1 MKKKGDLHMSKKSLR
16 AVSGLTLAVALVQT
30 VQPVLADETA
40 NSNSV
45 VVKSEKLDAVAKEAA
60 GLGFTTTTTK
70 ETRVAKTREE
80 FKKLQA
86 EAKAELDALAST
98 IQRNV
103 DADKQHKVK
112 VKEAVDKV
120 KDEEETIKAQYPLLA
135 EKDGVRVYG
144 KFNEAKKG
152 SQAYYEN
159 IHAFTDRED
168 ITPIKDGI
176 YVRQDSELTA
186 EDGSTI
192 HTPLD
197 YYRRTFL
204 GEEGKSPVGTKIKV
218 SHVGDTLDGKR
229 VDAHVEVVALS
240 TYFSSADGFKK
251 FLDSKGSAGVTL
263 DDYNTNVT
271 SGRGF
276 TQSAVSLDK
285 ESGILYIYAFDAGG
299 HTYKITYKTEDGV
312 TINPMSAL
320 VNVDIDYGQGI
331 AVSEKNLITGILSP
345 ESELTTGD
353 IRDTMGA
360 GPYKKAQYDAKY
372 IGADNDKSIPKGSGV
387 FITIGGEFEYSHFNA
402 STGANGFN
410 LVEHTER
417 RNRSGKDI
425 SMMAGL
431 LAKDV
436 KVKLHTPE
444 IPTAPAIEKDFELK
458 EIEVSLKEETTVEP
472 TTTTTTTEAPKPE
485 TPVEKPTETTTTTEA
500 PTPENPVVEVKPTE
514 TTTTTEAPKP
524 ETPVE
529 KPTETTTTT
538 EAPKP
543 EEPVEK
549 PTETTTTTEAPK
561 PETPVEVEKPTTT
574 TEAPKPETPKPVEPI
589 TTYVDENGK
598 QLLPPEK
605 GEKDKKDIPGYKFV
619 ETKKKENGDTEHVY
633 KKVSNITT
641 YVDESGKELLPK
653 EDGIVDKKDI
663 PAYEYVRTNKKDN
676 GDVEHVY
683 RQVKNVTTYVDVNG
697 KVLLPPKEGIH
708 EKETIDG
715 YEFVRTDKKENGDV
729 EHVYRKTITT
739 TYVDEN
745 GKSLLPPEKGEKD
758 KKDIPGYK
766 FIETK
771 KKENGDTEH
780 VYKKNSNITTYV
792 DENGKE
798 LLPKEDGIVDKKEIP
813 GYEFVETKKKENGDV
828 EHVYKKVSKITTYVD
843 ENGKSLL
850 PPEEGEKD
858 KKDIPGYKFVETKK
872 KENGDIEHIYKK
884 VSKIT
889 TYVDENGKELLPP
902 EEGEKDK
909 KDIPGYEFVETKKK
923 ENGDIEHVYK
933 KVSKITTYVDENG
946 KELLKPKEGTHDK
959 EVIDGYEFVR
969 TVNKPNGD
977 IEHVYKKKST
987 EKKLPATGGG
997 IAGAIAAL
1005 AGLTGVGA
1013 YFSKKKKR

>member
-30 VQPVLADETA
+30 VQPVLADENA

-45 VVKSEKLDAVAKEAA
+45 VVKSEKLDAIAKEAA
-60 GLGFTTTTTK
+60 ELGFTTTTTK

-80 FKKLQA
+80 FERLKS
-86 EAKAELDALAST
+86 EAKAELDTLAST

-168 ITPIKDGI
+168 ITPLKDGL
-176 YVRQDSELTA
+176 YVREDSEITA
-186 EDGSTI
+186 EEGSTI

-436 KVKLHTPE
+436 MVKLHTPE

-458 EIEVSLKEETTVEP
+458 EIEVSLKEETTEAP

-574 TEAPKPETPKPVEPI
+574 TEAPKPETPKPVEPT

-653 EDGIVDKKDI
+653 EDGIVDKKEI
-663 PAYEYVRTNKKDN
+663 PGYTF
-676 GDVEHVY
+676 VET
-683 RQVKNVTTYVDVNG
+683 K
-697 KVLLPPKEGIH
+697 
-708 EKETIDG
+708 
-715 YEFVRTDKKENGDV
+715 KKENGDV
-729 EHVYRKTITT
+729 EHVYKKVSKIT

-745 GKSLLPPEKGEKD
+745 GKSLLPPEEGEKD

-771 KKENGDTEH
+771 KKENGD
-780 VYKKNSNITTYV
+780 I
-792 DENGKE
+792 
-798 LLPKEDGIVDKKEIP
+798 
-813 GYEFVETKKKENGDV
+813 

-872 KENGDIEHIYKK
+872 KENGDIEH
-884 VSKIT
+884 
-889 TYVDENGKELLPP
+889 
-902 EEGEKDK
+902 
-909 KDIPGYEFVETKKK
+909 
-923 ENGDIEHVYK
+923 VYT

>member
-1 MKKKGDLHMSKKSLR
+1 MSG
-16 AVSGLTLAVALVQT
+16 ATLAVALVQT
-30 VQPVLADETA
+30 VQPVLADESA

-80 FKKLQA
+80 FERLKS

-120 KDEEETIKAQYPLLA
+120 KDEDETIKAQYPLLA

-168 ITPIKDGI
+168 ITPLKDGL
-176 YVRQDSELTA
+176 YVRQDSEITA
-186 EDGSTI
+186 EEGSTI

-320 VNVDIDYGQGI
+320 VNVDIDYNQGV
-331 AVSEKNLITGILSP
+331 ATSEKNLITGILSP
-345 ESELTTGD
+345 ESELTSGD
-353 IRDTMGA
+353 IYDTVGNS
-360 GPYKKAQYDAKY
+360 YKNAQYDHKG
-372 IGADNDKSIPKGSGV
+372 IVADNDKSIPKGSGV

-458 EIEVSLKEETTVEP
+458 EIEVTLKEETTEAP

-485 TPVEKPTETTTTTEA
+485 TPIEVEKP
-500 PTPENPVVEVKPTE
+500 
-514 TTTTTEAPKP
+514 TTTTEAPKP
-524 ETPVE
+524 ETPI
-529 KPTETTTTT
+529 
-538 EAPKP
+538 
-543 EEPVEK
+543 
-549 PTETTTTTEAPK
+549 
-561 PETPVEVEKPTTT
+561 EVEKPTTT

-619 ETKKKENGDTEHVY
+619 
-633 KKVSNITT
+633 
-641 YVDESGKELLPK
+641 
-653 EDGIVDKKDI
+653 
-663 PAYEYVRTNKKDN
+663 
-676 GDVEHVY
+676 
-683 RQVKNVTTYVDVNG
+683 
-697 KVLLPPKEGIH
+697 
-708 EKETIDG
+708 
-715 YEFVRTDKKENGDV
+715 
-729 EHVYRKTITT
+729 
-739 TYVDEN
+739 
-745 GKSLLPPEKGEKD
+745 
-758 KKDIPGYK
+758 
-766 FIETK
+766 ETK

-858 KKDIPGYKFVETKK
+858 KKDIPGYKFIETKK
-872 KENGDIEHIYKK
+872 KENGDIEHVYKK

-889 TYVDENGKELLPP
+889 TYVDENGKSLLPP

-909 KDIPGYEFVETKKK
+909 KDIPGYKFIETKKK
-923 ENGDIEHVYK
+923 ENGDIEHVYT

-1013 YFSKKKKR
+1013 YFSKKKK

>member
-1 MKKKGDLHMSKKSLR
+1 MSKKSLR
-16 AVSGLTLAVALVQT
+16 AVSGATLAVALVQT
-30 VQPVLADETA
+30 VNPVLADESA

-60 GLGFTTTTTK
+60 DLGFNTTTTK

-80 FKKLQA
+80 FERLKS
-86 EAKAELDALAST
+86 EAKAELDTLAST

-120 KDEEETIKAQYPLLA
+120 KDEEEAIKAQFPLIA

-144 KFNEAKKG
+144 KFNEEKKG

-168 ITPIKDGI
+168 ITPLKDGL
-176 YVRQDSELTA
+176 YVRQDSEITA
-186 EDGSTI
+186 EEGSTI

-345 ESELTTGD
+345 ESELTSGD

-458 EIEVSLKEETTVEP
+458 EIEVTLKEETTEAP

-561 PETPVEVEKPTTT
+561 PETPIEVEKPTTT
-574 TEAPKPETPKPVEPI
+574 TEAPKPETPKPVEP
-589 TTYVDENGK
+589 
-598 QLLPPEK
+598 
-605 GEKDKKDIPGYKFV
+605 
-619 ETKKKENGDTEHVY
+619 
-633 KKVSNITT
+633 
-641 YVDESGKELLPK
+641 
-653 EDGIVDKKDI
+653 
-663 PAYEYVRTNKKDN
+663 
-676 GDVEHVY
+676 
-683 RQVKNVTTYVDVNG
+683 
-697 KVLLPPKEGIH
+697 
-708 EKETIDG
+708 
-715 YEFVRTDKKENGDV
+715 
-729 EHVYRKTITT
+729 
-739 TYVDEN
+739 
-745 GKSLLPPEKGEKD
+745 
-758 KKDIPGYK
+758 
-766 FIETK
+766 
-771 KKENGDTEH
+771 
-780 VYKKNSNITTYV
+780 
-792 DENGKE
+792 
-798 LLPKEDGIVDKKEIP
+798 
-813 GYEFVETKKKENGDV
+813 
-828 EHVYKKVSKITTYVD
+828 ITTYVD

-977 IEHVYKKKST
+977 VEHVYKKKST

-1005 AGLTGVGA
+1005 AGLTGVGT
-1013 YFSKKKKR
+1013 YFSKKKKK

>member
-30 VQPVLADETA
+30 VQPVLADENA

-60 GLGFTTTTTK
+60 ELGFTTTTTK

-80 FKKLQA
+80 FERLKS
-86 EAKAELDALAST
+86 EAKAELDTLAST

-168 ITPIKDGI
+168 ITPLKDGL
-176 YVRQDSELTA
+176 YVRQDSEITA
-186 EDGSTI
+186 EEGSTI
-192 HTPLD
+192 HKPLD
-197 YYRRTFL
+197 YLGRTFL
-204 GEEGKSPVGTKIKV
+204 GVEGKSPVGTKIKV

-229 VDAHVEVVALS
+229 VDAHVELVALS
-240 TYFSSADGFKK
+240 TYFSSTDGFKK
-251 FLDSKGSAGVTL
+251 FLDSKGSVGVQL
-263 DDYNTNVT
+263 DENRNVT

-276 TQSAVSLDK
+276 TQSSVSLDK
-285 ESGILYIYAFDAGG
+285 ESGILYFYAFDAGG
-299 HTYKITYKTEDGV
+299 HTYKITYKTEDGT

-320 VNVDIDYGQGI
+320 VNVDIDYGQGN

-345 ESELTTGD
+345 ESELTSGD

-372 IGADNDKSIPKGSGV
+372 IGADNDKSIPKGSGI

-410 LVEHTER
+410 LVEHTDK
-417 RNRSGKDI
+417 RNRMGEDW
-425 SMMAGL
+425 SMMAGI

-561 PETPVEVEKPTTT
+561 PETPIEVEKPTTT

-589 TTYVDENGK
+589 
-598 QLLPPEK
+598 
-605 GEKDKKDIPGYKFV
+605 
-619 ETKKKENGDTEHVY
+619 
-633 KKVSNITT
+633 
-641 YVDESGKELLPK
+641 
-653 EDGIVDKKDI
+653 
-663 PAYEYVRTNKKDN
+663 
-676 GDVEHVY
+676 
-683 RQVKNVTTYVDVNG
+683 
-697 KVLLPPKEGIH
+697 
-708 EKETIDG
+708 
-715 YEFVRTDKKENGDV
+715 
-729 EHVYRKTITT
+729 T

-780 VYKKNSNITTYV
+780 VYKKISNITTYV

-798 LLPKEDGIVDKKEIP
+798 LLPKEDGIVDKKDIP
-813 GYEFVETKKKENGDV
+813 AYEYVRTNKKENGDVEHVYRQVKNVTTYVDVNGKVLLPPKEGIHEKETIDSYEFVRTDKKPNGDV

-858 KKDIPGYKFVETKK
+858 KKDIPGYKFIETKK

-902 EEGEKDK
+902 EEGEKEK
-909 KDIPGYEFVETKKK
+909 KDIPGYKFVETKKK

-1013 YFSKKKKR
+1013 YFSKKKKK

>member
-1 MKKKGDLHMSKKSLR
+1 MSKKSLR

-30 VQPVLADETA
+30 VQPVLADESA

-60 GLGFTTTTTK
+60 ELGFTTTTTK

-86 EAKAELDALAST
+86 EAKAELDELAST

-152 SQAYYEN
+152 SHAYYEN

-168 ITPIKDGI
+168 ITPLKDGL
-176 YVRQDSELTA
+176 YVREDSEITA
-186 EDGSTI
+186 EEGSTI

-197 YYRRTFL
+197 YYKRTFL
-204 GEEGKSPVGTKIKV
+204 GVEGKSPVGTKIKV

-229 VDAHVEVVALS
+229 VDAHIEVMHLS
-240 TYFSSADGFKK
+240 TYFTSADGFKK

-263 DDYNTNVT
+263 DDVNTNVT

-285 ESGILYIYAFDAGG
+285 KSGILYFYAFDAGG
-299 HTYKITYKTEDGV
+299 HTYKITYKTEDGT
-312 TINPMSAL
+312 TINPMTAL
-320 VNVDIDYGQGI
+320 VNVDIDYGQGN

-360 GPYKKAQYDAKY
+360 GPYKKAQYDAKW
-372 IGADNDKSIPKGSGV
+372 ITADNDKTIPKGSGI
-387 FITIGGEFEYSHFNA
+387 FITLGGEFEYSHFNA

-410 LVEHTER
+410 LVEHTDQ
-417 RNRSGKDI
+417 RNRTGRDI

-431 LAKDV
+431 FAKDV

-500 PTPENPVVEVKPTE
+500 PKPETPVVEVKPTETTTTTEAPKPENPVVEVKPTE

-561 PETPVEVEKPTTT
+561 PE
-574 TEAPKPETPKPVEPI
+574 KPVEPN

-605 GEKDKKDIPGYKFV
+605 GEKDKKDIPGYKFI

-633 KKVSNITT
+633 KKISNITT

-663 PAYEYVRTNKKDN
+663 PAYEYVRTNKKEN

-715 YEFVRTDKKENGDV
+715 YEFVRTDKKPNGDV
-729 EHVYRKTITT
+729 EHVYRKSITT

-745 GKSLLPPEKGEKD
+745 GKQLLPPEKGEKD

-766 FIETK
+766 FVETK

-780 VYKKNSNITTYV
+780 VYKKIPKITTYI

-798 LLPKEDGIVDKKEIP
+798 LLPPEEGEKGKKDIP
-813 GYEFVETKKKENGDV
+813 GYNFVETKKKENGDI

-850 PPEEGEKD
+850 PPEEGEKE
-858 KKDIPGYKFVETKK
+858 KKDIPGYKFVETK
-872 KENGDIEHIYKK
+872 
-884 VSKIT
+884 T
-889 TYVDENGKELLPP
+889 
-902 EEGEKDK
+902 
-909 KDIPGYEFVETKKK
+909 K

-933 KVSKITTYVDENG
+933 KIAKITTYVDENG

-959 EVIDGYEFVR
+959 EVIDGYEFVK
-969 TVNKPNGD
+969 TNIHENGD
-977 IEHVYKKKST
+977 VEHVYKKKAV

-1013 YFSKKKKR
+1013 YFSKKKKK

>member
-30 VQPVLADETA
+30 VQPVLADESA

-60 GLGFTTTTTK
+60 ELGFTTTTTK

-80 FKKLQA
+80 FERLQS
-86 EAKAELDALAST
+86 EAKAELDTLAST

-168 ITPIKDGI
+168 ITPLKDGL
-176 YVRQDSELTA
+176 YVRQDSEITA
-186 EDGSTI
+186 EEGSTI
-192 HTPLD
+192 HKPLD
-197 YYRRTFL
+197 YYHRTFL

-458 EIEVSLKEETTVEP
+458 EIEVSLKEETTEAP

-524 ETPVE
+524 ETP
-529 KPTETTTTT
+529 
-538 EAPKP
+538 
-543 EEPVEK
+543 
-549 PTETTTTTEAPK
+549 
-561 PETPVEVEKPTTT
+561 
-574 TEAPKPETPKPVEPI
+574 KPVEPT

-653 EDGIVDKKDI
+653 EDGIVDKKEI
-663 PAYEYVRTNKKDN
+663 PAYEYVRTNKKEN

-715 YEFVRTDKKENGDV
+715 YEFVRTDKKPNGDV
-729 EHVYRKTITT
+729 EHVYRKSITT

-745 GKSLLPPEKGEKD
+745 GKQLSPPEKGEKD
-758 KKDIPGYK
+758 KKDIPGY
-766 FIETK
+766 E
-771 KKENGDTEH
+771 
-780 VYKKNSNITTYV
+780 YV
-792 DENGKE
+792 RTD
-798 LLPKEDGIVDKKEIP
+798 
-813 GYEFVETKKKENGDV
+813 KKENGDV

-850 PPEEGEKD
+850 PPEEGEKE

-872 KENGDIEHIYKK
+872 KENG
-884 VSKIT
+884 
-889 TYVDENGKELLPP
+889 G
-902 EEGEKDK
+902 
-909 KDIPGYEFVETKKK
+909 
-923 ENGDIEHVYK
+923 IEHVYK

-959 EVIDGYEFVR
+959 EIIDGYEFVK
-969 TVNKPNGD
+969 TVTKENGD
-977 IEHVYKKKST
+977 VEHIYKKKAV

-1013 YFSKKKKR
+1013 YFSKKKKK

>member
-1 MKKKGDLHMSKKSLR
+1 MSKKSLR

-30 VQPVLADETA
+30 VQPVLADENA

-60 GLGFTTTTTK
+60 ELGFTTTTTK

-80 FKKLQA
+80 FERLKS
-86 EAKAELDALAST
+86 EAKAELDTLAST

-168 ITPIKDGI
+168 ITPLKDGL
-176 YVRQDSELTA
+176 YVREDSEITA
-186 EDGSTI
+186 EEGSTI

-372 IGADNDKSIPKGSGV
+372 IDADNDKSIPKGSGV

-472 TTTTTTTEAPKPE
+472 TTTTTTTEAPKSE

-524 ETPVE
+524 EEPVE

-561 PETPVEVEKPTTT
+561 PETPIEVEKPTTT
-574 TEAPKPETPKPVEPI
+574 TEAPKPETPKTVEPI

-653 EDGIVDKKDI
+653 EDGIVDKKEI
-663 PAYEYVRTNKKDN
+663 PAYEYVRTNKKEN

-715 YEFVRTDKKENGDV
+715 YEFVRTDKKPNGDV
-729 EHVYRKTITT
+729 EHVYRKSITT

-745 GKSLLPPEKGEKD
+745 GKQLSPPEKGEKD
-758 KKDIPGYK
+758 KKD
-766 FIETK
+766 
-771 KKENGDTEH
+771 
-780 VYKKNSNITTYV
+780 
-792 DENGKE
+792 
-798 LLPKEDGIVDKKEIP
+798 IP

-889 TYVDENGKELLPP
+889 TYVDEDGKELLPP

-909 KDIPGYEFVETKKK
+909 KDIPGYKFVETKKK

-1013 YFSKKKKR
+1013 YFSKKKKK

>member
-60 GLGFTTTTTK
+60 ELGFTTTTTK

-80 FKKLQA
+80 FERLKS
-86 EAKAELDALAST
+86 EAKAELDTLAST

-168 ITPIKDGI
+168 ITPLKDGL
-176 YVRQDSELTA
+176 YVRQDSEITA
-186 EDGSTI
+186 EEGSTI

-240 TYFSSADGFKK
+240 TYFSSVDGFKK
-251 FLDSKGSAGVTL
+251 FLDSKGSSGVTL

-372 IGADNDKSIPKGSGV
+372 ISVDNDKSIPKGSGV

-500 PTPENPVVEVKPTE
+500 P
-514 TTTTTEAPKP
+514 
-524 ETPVE
+524 
-529 KPTETTTTT
+529 
-538 EAPKP
+538 
-543 EEPVEK
+543 
-549 PTETTTTTEAPK
+549 K

-574 TEAPKPETPKPVEPI
+574 TEAPKPETPKPVEPT

-653 EDGIVDKKDI
+653 EDGIVDKKEI
-663 PAYEYVRTNKKDN
+663 PAYEYVRTNKKEN

-715 YEFVRTDKKENGDV
+715 YEFVRTDKKPNGDV
-729 EHVYRKTITT
+729 EHVYRKSITT

-745 GKSLLPPEKGEKD
+745 GKQLSPPEKGEKD

-889 TYVDENGKELLPP
+889 TYVDANGKELLPP

-977 IEHVYKKKST
+977 VEHVYKKKST

>member
-30 VQPVLADETA
+30 VQPVLADESA

-45 VVKSEKLDAVAKEAA
+45 VVKSEKLDAVVKEAVS
-60 GLGFTTTTTK
+60 LGFTTTTTK

-80 FKKLQA
+80 FERLKS
-86 EAKAELDALAST
+86 EAKAELDTLAST

-168 ITPIKDGI
+168 ITPLKDGL
-176 YVRQDSELTA
+176 YVREDSEITA
-186 EDGSTI
+186 EEGSTI

-458 EIEVSLKEETTVEP
+458 EIEVSLKEETTEAP

-574 TEAPKPETPKPVEPI
+574 TEAPKPETPKPVEPT

-653 EDGIVDKKDI
+653 EDGIVDKKEI
-663 PAYEYVRTNKKDN
+663 PAYEYVRTNKKEN

-715 YEFVRTDKKENGDV
+715 YEFVRTDKKPNGDV
-729 EHVYRKTITT
+729 EHVYRKSITT

-745 GKSLLPPEKGEKD
+745 GKQLSPPEKGEKD

-813 GYEFVETKKKENGDV
+813 GYKFIETKKKENGDI
-828 EHVYKKVSKITTYVD
+828 EHIYKKVSKITTYVD

-872 KENGDIEHIYKK
+872 KENGDIEH
-884 VSKIT
+884 
-889 TYVDENGKELLPP
+889 
-902 EEGEKDK
+902 
-909 KDIPGYEFVETKKK
+909 
-923 ENGDIEHVYK
+923 VYT

-1013 YFSKKKKR
+1013 YFSKKKKK

>member
-1 MKKKGDLHMSKKSLR
+1 MSKKSLR
-16 AVSGLTLAVALVQT
+16 AVSGLTLSVALVQT

-60 GLGFTTTTTK
+60 ELGFTTTTTK

-80 FKKLQA
+80 FERLKS
-86 EAKAELDALAST
+86 EAKAELDTLAST

-120 KDEEETIKAQYPLLA
+120 KSEEEEIKAQYPLLA

-168 ITPIKDGI
+168 ITPLKDGL
-176 YVRQDSELTA
+176 YVRQDSEITA
-186 EDGSTI
+186 EEGSTI
-192 HTPLD
+192 HNPLD

-458 EIEVSLKEETTVEP
+458 EIEVTLKEETTEAPTTTTEAP

-485 TPVEKPTETTTTTEA
+485 TPIEVEKPTETTTTTEA
-500 PTPENPVVEVKPTE
+500 PKV
-514 TTTTTEAPKP
+514 

-561 PETPVEVEKPTTT
+561 PETPIEVEKPTTT

-633 KKVSNITT
+633 KK
-641 YVDESGKELLPK
+641 
-653 EDGIVDKKDI
+653 
-663 PAYEYVRTNKKDN
+663 
-676 GDVEHVY
+676 
-683 RQVKNVTTYVDVNG
+683 
-697 KVLLPPKEGIH
+697 
-708 EKETIDG
+708 
-715 YEFVRTDKKENGDV
+715 
-729 EHVYRKTITT
+729 
-739 TYVDEN
+739 
-745 GKSLLPPEKGEKD
+745 
-758 KKDIPGYK
+758 
-766 FIETK
+766 
-771 KKENGDTEH
+771 
-780 VYKKNSNITTYV
+780 NSNITTYV

-813 GYEFVETKKKENGDV
+813 GYTFVETKKKENGDV

-858 KKDIPGYKFVETKK
+858 KKDIPGYKFIETKK

-902 EEGEKDK
+902 EEGEKEK
-909 KDIPGYEFVETKKK
+909 KDIPGYKFIETKKK

-977 IEHVYKKKST
+977 VEHVYKKKST

>member
-60 GLGFTTTTTK
+60 ELGFTTTTTK

-80 FKKLQA
+80 FERLKS
-86 EAKAELDALAST
+86 EAKAELDTLAST

-120 KDEEETIKAQYPLLA
+120 KSEEEEIKAQYPLLA

-168 ITPIKDGI
+168 ITPLKDGL
-176 YVRQDSELTA
+176 YVRQDSEITA
-186 EDGSTI
+186 EEGSTI
-192 HTPLD
+192 HKPLD
-197 YYRRTFL
+197 YLGRTFL
-204 GEEGKSPVGTKIKV
+204 GVEGKSPVGTKIKV

-229 VDAHVEVVALS
+229 VDAHVELVALS
-240 TYFSSADGFKK
+240 TYFSSTDGFKK
-251 FLDSKGSAGVTL
+251 FLDSKGSVGVQL
-263 DDYNTNVT
+263 DENRNVT

-276 TQSAVSLDK
+276 TQSSVSLDK
-285 ESGILYIYAFDAGG
+285 ESGILYFYAFDAGG
-299 HTYKITYKTEDGV
+299 HTYKITYKTEDGT

-320 VNVDIDYGQGI
+320 VNVDIDYGQGN

-345 ESELTTGD
+345 ESELTSGD

-372 IGADNDKSIPKGSGV
+372 IGADNDKSIPKGSGI

-410 LVEHTER
+410 LVEHTDK
-417 RNRSGKDI
+417 RNRMGEDW
-425 SMMAGL
+425 SMMAGI

-561 PETPVEVEKPTTT
+561 PETPIEVEKPTTT

-589 TTYVDENGK
+589 
-598 QLLPPEK
+598 
-605 GEKDKKDIPGYKFV
+605 
-619 ETKKKENGDTEHVY
+619 
-633 KKVSNITT
+633 
-641 YVDESGKELLPK
+641 
-653 EDGIVDKKDI
+653 
-663 PAYEYVRTNKKDN
+663 
-676 GDVEHVY
+676 
-683 RQVKNVTTYVDVNG
+683 
-697 KVLLPPKEGIH
+697 
-708 EKETIDG
+708 
-715 YEFVRTDKKENGDV
+715 
-729 EHVYRKTITT
+729 T

-780 VYKKNSNITTYV
+780 VYKKISNITTYV

-798 LLPKEDGIVDKKEIP
+798 LLPKEDGIVDKKDIP
-813 GYEFVETKKKENGDV
+813 AYEYVRTNKKENGDVEHVYRQVKNVTTYVDVNGKVLLPPKEGIHEKETIDSYEFVRTDKKPNGDV

-858 KKDIPGYKFVETKK
+858 KKDIPGYKFIETKK

-902 EEGEKDK
+902 EEGEKEK
-909 KDIPGYEFVETKKK
+909 KDIPGYKFVETKKK

-1013 YFSKKKKR
+1013 YFSKKKKK

>member
-30 VQPVLADETA
+30 VQPVLADESA

-80 FKKLQA
+80 FERLKS

-168 ITPIKDGI
+168 ITPLKDGL
-176 YVRQDSELTA
+176 YVRQDSEITA
-186 EDGSTI
+186 EEGSTI

-458 EIEVSLKEETTVEP
+458 EIEVSLKEETTEAP

-500 PTPENPVVEVKPTE
+500 PTPENPVEKPTE

-524 ETPVE
+524 ET
-529 KPTETTTTT
+529 
-538 EAPKP
+538 
-543 EEPVEK
+543 PVEK

-653 EDGIVDKKDI
+653 EDGIVDKKEI
-663 PAYEYVRTNKKDN
+663 PAYEYVRTNKKEN

-683 RQVKNVTTYVDVNG
+683 RQIKNVTTYVDVNG
-697 KVLLPPKEGIH
+697 KVLLSPKEGIH

-715 YEFVRTDKKENGDV
+715 YEFVRTDKKPNGDV
-729 EHVYRKTITT
+729 EHVYRKSITT

-745 GKSLLPPEKGEKD
+745 GKQLSPPEKGEKD

-813 GYEFVETKKKENGDV
+813 GYEYVRTDKKENGDV

-858 KKDIPGYKFVETKK
+858 KKDIPGYK
-872 KENGDIEHIYKK
+872 
-884 VSKIT
+884 
-889 TYVDENGKELLPP
+889 
-902 EEGEKDK
+902 
-909 KDIPGYEFVETKKK
+909 FVETKKK

>member
-30 VQPVLADETA
+30 VQPVLADENA

-60 GLGFTTTTTK
+60 ELGFTTTTTK

-80 FKKLQA
+80 FERLKS
-86 EAKAELDALAST
+86 EAKAELDTLAST

-168 ITPIKDGI
+168 ITPLKDGL
-176 YVRQDSELTA
+176 YVREDSEITA
-186 EDGSTI
+186 EEGSTI

-458 EIEVSLKEETTVEP
+458 EIEVSLKEETTEAP

-605 GEKDKKDIPGYKFV
+605 GEKDKKDIPGYKFI

-633 KKVSNITT
+633 KKISNITT
-641 YVDESGKELLPK
+641 YVDENGKELLPK

-663 PAYEYVRTNKKDN
+663 PAYEYVRTNKKEN

-715 YEFVRTDKKENGDV
+715 YEFVRTDKKPNGDV
-729 EHVYRKTITT
+729 EHVYRKSITT

-745 GKSLLPPEKGEKD
+745 GKQLSPPEK
-758 KKDIPGYK
+758 
-766 FIETK
+766 
-771 KKENGDTEH
+771 
-780 VYKKNSNITTYV
+780 
-792 DENGKE
+792 
-798 LLPKEDGIVDKKEIP
+798 
-813 GYEFVETKKKENGDV
+813 
-828 EHVYKKVSKITTYVD
+828 
-843 ENGKSLL
+843 
-850 PPEEGEKD
+850 GEKD

-909 KDIPGYEFVETKKK
+909 KDIPGYKFVETKKK
-923 ENGDIEHVYK
+923 ENGDIEHVYT

>member
-1 MKKKGDLHMSKKSLR
+1 MSKKSLR
-16 AVSGLTLAVALVQT
+16 AMSGATLAVALVQT
-30 VQPVLADETA
+30 VQPVLADESA

-80 FKKLQA
+80 FERLKS

-168 ITPIKDGI
+168 ITPLKDGL
-176 YVRQDSELTA
+176 YVREDSEITA
-186 EDGSTI
+186 EEGSTI

-458 EIEVSLKEETTVEP
+458 EIEVSLKEETTEAP

-543 EEPVEK
+543 ETPVEK

-598 QLLPPEK
+598 Q
-605 GEKDKKDIPGYKFV
+605 
-619 ETKKKENGDTEHVY
+619 
-633 KKVSNITT
+633 
-641 YVDESGKELLPK
+641 
-653 EDGIVDKKDI
+653 
-663 PAYEYVRTNKKDN
+663 
-676 GDVEHVY
+676 
-683 RQVKNVTTYVDVNG
+683 
-697 KVLLPPKEGIH
+697 
-708 EKETIDG
+708 
-715 YEFVRTDKKENGDV
+715 
-729 EHVYRKTITT
+729 
-739 TYVDEN
+739 
-745 GKSLLPPEKGEKD
+745 LLPPEKGEKD

-858 KKDIPGYKFVETKK
+858 KKDIPGYKFIETKK

-902 EEGEKDK
+902 EEGEKEK

-977 IEHVYKKKST
+977 VEHVYKKKST

>member
-1 MKKKGDLHMSKKSLR
+1 MSKKSLR

-30 VQPVLADETA
+30 VQPVLADENA

-60 GLGFTTTTTK
+60 ELGFTTTTTK

-80 FKKLQA
+80 FERLKS
-86 EAKAELDALAST
+86 EAKAELDTLAST

-168 ITPIKDGI
+168 ITPLKDGL
-176 YVRQDSELTA
+176 YVREDSEITA
-186 EDGSTI
+186 EEGSTI

-458 EIEVSLKEETTVEP
+458 EIEVSLKEETTEAP

-574 TEAPKPETPKPVEPI
+574 TEAPKPETPKPVEPT

-598 QLLPPEK
+598 QLSPPEK

-653 EDGIVDKKDI
+653 EDGIVDKKEI
-663 PAYEYVRTNKKDN
+663 PAYEYVRTNKKEN

-715 YEFVRTDKKENGDV
+715 YEFVRTDKKPNGDV
-729 EHVYRKTITT
+729 EHVYRKSITT

-745 GKSLLPPEKGEKD
+745 GKQLSPPEKGEKD
-758 KKDIPGYK
+758 KKD
-766 FIETK
+766 
-771 KKENGDTEH
+771 
-780 VYKKNSNITTYV
+780 
-792 DENGKE
+792 
-798 LLPKEDGIVDKKEIP
+798 IP

-843 ENGKSLL
+843 ENGKS
-850 PPEEGEKD
+850 
-858 KKDIPGYKFVETKK
+858 
-872 KENGDIEHIYKK
+872 
-884 VSKIT
+884 
-889 TYVDENGKELLPP
+889 LLPP

-977 IEHVYKKKST
+977 VEHVYKKKST

>member
-1 MKKKGDLHMSKKSLR
+1 MKKKGDLHMGKKSLR

-30 VQPVLADETA
+30 VQPVLADENA

-60 GLGFTTTTTK
+60 ELGFTTTTTK

-80 FKKLQA
+80 FERLKS
-86 EAKAELDALAST
+86 EAKAELDTLAST

-103 DADKQHKVK
+103 DADKQHKAK
-112 VKEAVDKV
+112 VKESVDKV
-120 KDEEETIKAQYPLLA
+120 KDEEEAIKAQYPLLA

-168 ITPIKDGI
+168 ITPLKDGL
-176 YVRQDSELTA
+176 YVRQDSEITA
-186 EDGSTI
+186 EEGSTI

-251 FLDSKGSAGVTL
+251 FLDSKGSTGVTL

-561 PETPVEVEKPTTT
+561 PETPIEVEKPTTT

-641 YVDESGKELLPK
+641 YVDESGK
-653 EDGIVDKKDI
+653 
-663 PAYEYVRTNKKDN
+663 
-676 GDVEHVY
+676 
-683 RQVKNVTTYVDVNG
+683 
-697 KVLLPPKEGIH
+697 
-708 EKETIDG
+708 
-715 YEFVRTDKKENGDV
+715 
-729 EHVYRKTITT
+729 
-739 TYVDEN
+739 
-745 GKSLLPPEKGEKD
+745 
-758 KKDIPGYK
+758 
-766 FIETK
+766 
-771 KKENGDTEH
+771 
-780 VYKKNSNITTYV
+780 
-792 DENGKE
+792 
-798 LLPKEDGIVDKKEIP
+798 
-813 GYEFVETKKKENGDV
+813 
-828 EHVYKKVSKITTYVD
+828 
-843 ENGKSLL
+843 SLL
-850 PPEEGEKD
+850 PPEEGEKE

>member
-30 VQPVLADETA
+30 VQPVLADENA

-60 GLGFTTTTTK
+60 ELGFTTTTTK

-80 FKKLQA
+80 FERLKS
-86 EAKAELDALAST
+86 EAKADLDALAST

-168 ITPIKDGI
+168 ITPLKDGL
-176 YVRQDSELTA
+176 YVREDSQITA
-186 EDGSTI
+186 EEGSTI

-372 IGADNDKSIPKGSGV
+372 IGADNDKSIPKGSGI

-458 EIEVSLKEETTVEP
+458 EIEVSLKEETTEAP

-543 EEPVEK
+543 E
-549 PTETTTTTEAPK
+549 
-561 PETPVEVEKPTTT
+561 TPIEVEKPTTT

-633 KKVSNITT
+633 KK
-641 YVDESGKELLPK
+641 
-653 EDGIVDKKDI
+653 
-663 PAYEYVRTNKKDN
+663 
-676 GDVEHVY
+676 
-683 RQVKNVTTYVDVNG
+683 
-697 KVLLPPKEGIH
+697 
-708 EKETIDG
+708 
-715 YEFVRTDKKENGDV
+715 
-729 EHVYRKTITT
+729 
-739 TYVDEN
+739 
-745 GKSLLPPEKGEKD
+745 
-758 KKDIPGYK
+758 
-766 FIETK
+766 
-771 KKENGDTEH
+771 
-780 VYKKNSNITTYV
+780 NSNITTYV

-813 GYEFVETKKKENGDV
+813 GYEYVRTDKKENGDV

-858 KKDIPGYKFVETKK
+858 KKDIPGYKFIETKK

-902 EEGEKDK
+902 EEGEKEK
-909 KDIPGYEFVETKKK
+909 KDIPGYEFIETKKK

-977 IEHVYKKKST
+977 VEHVYKKKST

-1013 YFSKKKKR
+1013 YFSKKKKK

>member
-1 MKKKGDLHMSKKSLR
+1 MSKKSLR
-16 AVSGLTLAVALVQT
+16 AMSGATLAVALVQS
-30 VQPVLADETA
+30 VNPVLADESA
-40 NSNSV
+40 NANSV

-80 FKKLQA
+80 FERLKS

-159 IHAFTDRED
+159 IYVFTDDES
-168 ITPIKDGI
+168 ITPLKGELAVNEDTEFQAIAGDVRPASSGRGNTYQPLGNVDG
-176 YVRQDSELTA
+176 
-186 EDGSTI
+186 
-192 HTPLD
+192 
-197 YYRRTFL
+197 
-204 GEEGKSPVGTKIKV
+204 SPVGSKV
-218 SHVGDTLDGKR
+218 RVTHMGETLDGR
-229 VDAHVEVVALS
+229 RIDAIVTVKNFDFRSNNVSLLKEA
-240 TYFSSADGFKK
+240 
-251 FLDSKGSAGVTL
+251 LDSVGKSYDKDGYVTL
-263 DDYNTNVT
+263 TKWKPNASYNGELGVYSTMTKGVDLEFELVDENG
-271 SGRGF
+271 SPIN
-276 TQSAVSLDK
+276 AVF
-285 ESGILYIYAFDAGG
+285 AMT
-299 HTYKITYKTEDGV
+299 HT
-312 TINPMSAL
+312 
-320 VNVDIDYGQGI
+320 DIDYGQGI
-331 AVSEKNLITGILSP
+331 SVQSDGKILDLVPKNNLRKQTLNVDGRTYNDMYSDFGRGVYID
-345 ESELTTGD
+345 D
-353 IRDTMGA
+353 IDDTIA
-360 GPYKKAQYDAKY
+360 ANDA
-372 IGADNDKSIPKGSGV
+372 KSIPDGSFVTVIKGYK
-387 FITIGGEFEYSHFNA
+387 FIWRHNTWRGAYNNGNLKLATAEEFDKSVKSDTLKNNTVGYMYADLFGRGG
-402 STGANGFN
+402 
-410 LVEHTER
+410 
-417 RNRSGKDI
+417 
-425 SMMAGL
+425 
-431 LAKDV
+431 
-436 KVKLHTPE
+436 KVSLHTPE

-500 PTPENPVVEVKPTE
+500 PKPEEPVEKPTE

-538 EAPKP
+538 EAPTP
-543 EEPVEK
+543 ENPVVEVK
-549 PTETTTTTEAPK
+549 PTETTTTEAPK

-574 TEAPKPETPKPVEPI
+574 TEAPKPETPKPVEPT

-653 EDGIVDKKDI
+653 EDGIVDKKEI
-663 PAYEYVRTNKKDN
+663 PAYEYVRTNKKEN

-715 YEFVRTDKKENGDV
+715 YEFVRTDKKPNGDV
-729 EHVYRKTITT
+729 EHVYRKSITT

-745 GKSLLPPEKGEKD
+745 GKQLSPPEKGEKD

-771 KKENGDTEH
+771 NKENCDTEH
-780 VYKKNSNITTYV
+780 VYKKKSNITTYV

-798 LLPKEDGIVDKKEIP
+798 LLPKGDGIVDKKEIP

-858 KKDIPGYKFVETKK
+858 KKDIPGYKFIETKK

>member
-16 AVSGLTLAVALVQT
+16 TVSGLTLAVALVQT

-60 GLGFTTTTTK
+60 ELGFTTTTTK

-80 FKKLQA
+80 FERLQS
-86 EAKAELDALAST
+86 EAKAELDTLAST

-168 ITPIKDGI
+168 VTPLKDGL
-176 YVRQDSELTA
+176 YVREDSEITA
-186 EDGSTI
+186 EEGSTI

-285 ESGILYIYAFDAGG
+285 ESGILYIYAFDTGG

-402 STGANGFN
+402 AGGGNGTN
-410 LVEHTER
+410 LVEHTEK
-417 RNRSGKDI
+417 RNRLGKDI

-431 LAKDV
+431 FAKDV

-500 PTPENPVVEVKPTE
+500 P
-514 TTTTTEAPKP
+514 
-524 ETPVE
+524 
-529 KPTETTTTT
+529 
-538 EAPKP
+538 
-543 EEPVEK
+543 
-549 PTETTTTTEAPK
+549 
-561 PETPVEVEKPTTT
+561 
-574 TEAPKPETPKPVEPI
+574 KPETPKPVEPI
-589 TTYVDENGK
+589 TTYVDENGNK
-598 QLLPPEK
+598 LLPPEK

-633 KKVSNITT
+633 KKNSNITT

-653 EDGIVDKKDI
+653 EDGIVDKKEI
-663 PAYEYVRTNKKDN
+663 PGYEYVRTD
-676 GDVEHVY
+676 
-683 RQVKNVTTYVDVNG
+683 
-697 KVLLPPKEGIH
+697 
-708 EKETIDG
+708 
-715 YEFVRTDKKENGDV
+715 
-729 EHVYRKTITT
+729 
-739 TYVDEN
+739 
-745 GKSLLPPEKGEKD
+745 
-758 KKDIPGYK
+758 
-766 FIETK
+766 
-771 KKENGDTEH
+771 
-780 VYKKNSNITTYV
+780 
-792 DENGKE
+792 
-798 LLPKEDGIVDKKEIP
+798 
-813 GYEFVETKKKENGDV
+813 KKENGDV

-858 KKDIPGYKFVETKK
+858 KKDIPGYKFIETKK

-889 TYVDENGKELLPP
+889 TYVDENGKSLLPP

-1013 YFSKKKKR
+1013 YFSKKKKK

>member
-80 FKKLQA
+80 FERLKS
-86 EAKAELDALAST
+86 EAKAELDTLAST

-168 ITPIKDGI
+168 ITPLKDGL
-176 YVRQDSELTA
+176 YVRQDSEITA
-186 EDGSTI
+186 EEGSTI
-192 HTPLD
+192 HNPLD

-204 GEEGKSPVGTKIKV
+204 GEEGKSTVGTKIKV

-458 EIEVSLKEETTVEP
+458 EIEVTLKEETTEAPTTTTEAP
-472 TTTTTTTEAPKPE
+472 TTTTTTTEAPK
-485 TPVEKPTETTTTTEA
+485 
-500 PTPENPVVEVKPTE
+500 PENPVVEVKPTE

-524 ETPVE
+524 ET
-529 KPTETTTTT
+529 
-538 EAPKP
+538 
-543 EEPVEK
+543 PVEK

-653 EDGIVDKKDI
+653 EDGIVDKKEI
-663 PAYEYVRTNKKDN
+663 PAYEYVRTNKKEN

-715 YEFVRTDKKENGDV
+715 YEFVRTDKKPNGDV
-729 EHVYRKTITT
+729 EHVYRKSITT

-745 GKSLLPPEKGEKD
+745 GKQLSPPEKGEKD

-798 LLPKEDGIVDKKEIP
+798 LLPKEDGIVDKKDIP

-977 IEHVYKKKST
+977 VEHVYKKKST

-1013 YFSKKKKR
+1013 YFSKKKKK

>member
-1 MKKKGDLHMSKKSLR
+1 MSKKSLR
-16 AVSGLTLAVALVQT
+16 AVSGVTLAVALVQT
-30 VQPVLADETA
+30 VQPVLADENA

-60 GLGFTTTTTK
+60 ELGFTTTTTK

-80 FKKLQA
+80 FERLKS
-86 EAKAELDALAST
+86 EAKAELDTLAST

-168 ITPIKDGI
+168 ITPLKDGL
-176 YVRQDSELTA
+176 YVRQDSEITA
-186 EDGSTI
+186 EEGSTI

-402 STGANGFN
+402 STGANGLN

-500 PTPENPVVEVKPTE
+500 P
-514 TTTTTEAPKP
+514 KP

-529 KPTETTTTT
+529 KPTETT
-538 EAPKP
+538 EA
-543 EEPVEK
+543 
-549 PTETTTTTEAPK
+549 
-561 PETPVEVEKPTTT
+561 
-574 TEAPKPETPKPVEPI
+574 PKPVEPI

-641 YVDESGKELLPK
+641 YVDENGKELLPK
-653 EDGIVDKKDI
+653 EDGIVDKKEI
-663 PAYEYVRTNKKDN
+663 PAYEYVRTNKKEN

-715 YEFVRTDKKENGDV
+715 YEFVRTDKKPNGDV
-729 EHVYRKTITT
+729 EHVYRKSITT

-745 GKSLLPPEKGEKD
+745 GKQLSPPEKGEKD

-889 TYVDENGKELLPP
+889 TYVDENGKSLLPP

-1013 YFSKKKKR
+1013 YFSKKKKK

>member
-30 VQPVLADETA
+30 VQPVLADENA

-60 GLGFTTTTTK
+60 ELGFTTTTTK

-80 FKKLQA
+80 FERLKS
-86 EAKAELDALAST
+86 EAKAELDTLAST

-168 ITPIKDGI
+168 ITPLKDGL
-176 YVRQDSELTA
+176 YVRQDSEITA
-186 EDGSTI
+186 EEGSTI
-192 HTPLD
+192 HNPLD

-458 EIEVSLKEETTVEP
+458 EIEVTLKEETTEAP

-543 EEPVEK
+543 EELVEK

-653 EDGIVDKKDI
+653 EDGIVDKKEI
-663 PAYEYVRTNKKDN
+663 PAYEYVRTNKKEN

-715 YEFVRTDKKENGDV
+715 YEFVRTDKKPNGDV
-729 EHVYRKTITT
+729 EHVYRKSITT

-745 GKSLLPPEKGEKD
+745 GKQLSPPEKGKKD

-771 KKENGDTEH
+771 KKENGDT
-780 VYKKNSNITTYV
+780 
-792 DENGKE
+792 
-798 LLPKEDGIVDKKEIP
+798 
-813 GYEFVETKKKENGDV
+813 

-977 IEHVYKKKST
+977 VEHVYKKKST

-1013 YFSKKKKR
+1013 YFSKKKKK

>member
-1 MKKKGDLHMSKKSLR
+1 MSKKSLR
-16 AVSGLTLAVALVQT
+16 AMSGATLAVALVQT
-30 VQPVLADETA
+30 VQPVLADESA

-80 FKKLQA
+80 FERLKS

-168 ITPIKDGI
+168 ITPLKDGL
-176 YVRQDSELTA
+176 YVRQDSEITA
-186 EDGSTI
+186 EEGSTI

-458 EIEVSLKEETTVEP
+458 EIEVTLKEETTEAP

-561 PETPVEVEKPTTT
+561 PETPIEVEKPTTT

-653 EDGIVDKKDI
+653 EDGIVDKKEI
-663 PAYEYVRTNKKDN
+663 PAYEYVRTNKKEN

-715 YEFVRTDKKENGDV
+715 YEFVRTDKKPNGDV
-729 EHVYRKTITT
+729 EHVYRKSIT
-739 TYVDEN
+739 
-745 GKSLLPPEKGEKD
+745 
-758 KKDIPGYK
+758 
-766 FIETK
+766 
-771 KKENGDTEH
+771 
-780 VYKKNSNITTYV
+780 
-792 DENGKE
+792 
-798 LLPKEDGIVDKKEIP
+798 
-813 GYEFVETKKKENGDV
+813 
-828 EHVYKKVSKITTYVD
+828 TTYVD

-872 KENGDIEHIYKK
+872 KENGDIEHI
-884 VSKIT
+884 
-889 TYVDENGKELLPP
+889 
-902 EEGEKDK
+902 
-909 KDIPGYEFVETKKK
+909 
-923 ENGDIEHVYK
+923 YK

-1013 YFSKKKKR
+1013 YFSKKKKK

>member
-70 ETRVAKTREE
+70 EQRVAKTREE
-80 FKKLQA
+80 FERLQS

-176 YVRQDSELTA
+176 YVRQDSEITA
-186 EDGSTI
+186 EEGSTI
-192 HTPLD
+192 HNPLD

-240 TYFSSADGFKK
+240 TYFTSADGFKK

-271 SGRGF
+271 SGWGY
-276 TQSAVSLDK
+276 TQSGVSLDK
-285 ESGILYIYAFDAGG
+285 ESGILYFYAFDAGG

-353 IRDTMGA
+353 VRDNMGA
-360 GPYKKAQYDAKY
+360 GPYKKAQYDANY
-372 IGADNDKSIPKGSGV
+372 ISADNDKSIPKGSGI

-402 STGANGFN
+402 AGGGNGTN
-410 LVEHTER
+410 LVEHTEK
-417 RNRSGKDI
+417 RNRTGKDI

-431 LAKDV
+431 FAKDV

-561 PETPVEVEKPTTT
+561 PETPIEVEKPTTT

-653 EDGIVDKKDI
+653 EDGIVDKKEI
-663 PAYEYVRTNKKDN
+663 PAYEYVRTNKKEN

-715 YEFVRTDKKENGDV
+715 YEFVRTDKKPNGDV
-729 EHVYRKTITT
+729 EHVYRKSITT

-745 GKSLLPPEKGEKD
+745 GKQLSPPEKGEKD

-766 FIETK
+766 FVETK

-780 VYKKNSNITTYV
+780 VYKKVSNITTYV
-792 DENGKE
+792 DESGKE

-872 KENGDIEHIYKK
+872 KENGDIEH
-884 VSKIT
+884 
-889 TYVDENGKELLPP
+889 
-902 EEGEKDK
+902 
-909 KDIPGYEFVETKKK
+909 
-923 ENGDIEHVYK
+923 VYK

-977 IEHVYKKKST
+977 VEHVYKKKST

-1013 YFSKKKKR
+1013 YFSKKKKK

>member
-30 VQPVLADETA
+30 VQPVLADESA

-80 FKKLQA
+80 FERLKS
-86 EAKAELDALAST
+86 EAKAELDTLAST

-168 ITPIKDGI
+168 ITPLKDGL
-176 YVRQDSELTA
+176 YVRQDSEITA
-186 EDGSTI
+186 EEGSTI
-192 HTPLD
+192 HKPMD
-197 YYRRTFL
+197 YLGRTFL
-204 GEEGKSPVGTKIKV
+204 GVEGKSPVGTKIKV

-229 VDAHVEVVALS
+229 VDAHVELVALS
-240 TYFSSADGFKK
+240 TYFSSTDGFKK
-251 FLDSKGSAGVTL
+251 FLDSKGSVGVQL
-263 DDYNTNVT
+263 DENRNVT

-276 TQSAVSLDK
+276 TQSSVSLDK
-285 ESGILYIYAFDAGG
+285 ESGILYFYAFDAGG
-299 HTYKITYKTEDGV
+299 HTYKITYKTEDGT

-320 VNVDIDYGQGI
+320 VNVDIDYGQGN

-345 ESELTTGD
+345 ESELTSGD

-372 IGADNDKSIPKGSGV
+372 IGADNDKSIPKGSGI

-410 LVEHTER
+410 LVEHTDK
-417 RNRSGKDI
+417 RNRMGEDW
-425 SMMAGL
+425 SMMAGI

-561 PETPVEVEKPTTT
+561 PETPIEVEKPTTT

-653 EDGIVDKKDI
+653 EDGIVDKKEI
-663 PAYEYVRTNKKDN
+663 PAYEYVRTNKKEN

-715 YEFVRTDKKENGDV
+715 YEFVRTDKKPNGDV
-729 EHVYRKTITT
+729 EHVYRKSITT

-745 GKSLLPPEKGEKD
+745 GKQLSPPEK
-758 KKDIPGYK
+758 
-766 FIETK
+766 
-771 KKENGDTEH
+771 
-780 VYKKNSNITTYV
+780 
-792 DENGKE
+792 
-798 LLPKEDGIVDKKEIP
+798 
-813 GYEFVETKKKENGDV
+813 
-828 EHVYKKVSKITTYVD
+828 
-843 ENGKSLL
+843 
-850 PPEEGEKD
+850 GEKD

-872 KENGDIEHIYKK
+872 KENGDVEHVYKK

-909 KDIPGYEFVETKKK
+909 KDIPGYKFIETKKK

-933 KVSKITTYVDENG
+933 QIAKITTYVDESG

-977 IEHVYKKKST
+977 VEHVYKKKST

-1013 YFSKKKKR
+1013 YFSKKKKK

>member
-80 FKKLQA
+80 FERLKS
-86 EAKAELDALAST
+86 EAKAELDTLAST

-168 ITPIKDGI
+168 ITPLKDGL
-176 YVRQDSELTA
+176 YVRQDSEITA
-186 EDGSTI
+186 EEGSTI
-192 HTPLD
+192 HNPLD

-331 AVSEKNLITGILSP
+331 AVSENNLITGILSP

-410 LVEHTER
+410 LVEHTGS

-653 EDGIVDKKDI
+653 EDGIVDKKEI
-663 PAYEYVRTNKKDN
+663 PAYEYVRTNKKEN

-683 RQVKNVTTYVDVNG
+683 RQIKNVTTYVDVNG
-697 KVLLPPKEGIH
+697 KVLLSPKEGIH

-715 YEFVRTDKKENGDV
+715 YEFVRTDKKPNGDV
-729 EHVYRKTITT
+729 EHVYRKSITT

-745 GKSLLPPEKGEKD
+745 GKQLSPPEKGEKD

-792 DENGKE
+792 DESGKE

-813 GYEFVETKKKENGDV
+813 GYTFVETKKKENGDV

-872 KENGDIEHIYKK
+872 KENGDIEH
-884 VSKIT
+884 
-889 TYVDENGKELLPP
+889 
-902 EEGEKDK
+902 
-909 KDIPGYEFVETKKK
+909 
-923 ENGDIEHVYK
+923 VYT

-987 EKKLPATGGG
+987 EKKLPVTGGG

>member
-1 MKKKGDLHMSKKSLR
+1 MSKKSLR
-16 AVSGLTLAVALVQT
+16 AMSGATLAVVLVQT
-30 VQPVLADETA
+30 VQPVLADESA

-80 FKKLQA
+80 FERLKS

-168 ITPIKDGI
+168 ITPLKDGL
-176 YVRQDSELTA
+176 YVRQDSEITA
-186 EDGSTI
+186 EEGSTI

-458 EIEVSLKEETTVEP
+458 EIEVTLKEETTEAP

-485 TPVEKPTETTTTTEA
+485 TPI
-500 PTPENPVVEVKPTE
+500 
-514 TTTTTEAPKP
+514 
-524 ETPVE
+524 
-529 KPTETTTTT
+529 
-538 EAPKP
+538 
-543 EEPVEK
+543 
-549 PTETTTTTEAPK
+549 
-561 PETPVEVEKPTTT
+561 EVEKPTTT

-653 EDGIVDKKDI
+653 EDGIVDKKEI
-663 PAYEYVRTNKKDN
+663 PAYEYVRTNKKEN

-715 YEFVRTDKKENGDV
+715 YEFVRTDKKPNGDV
-729 EHVYRKTITT
+729 EHVYRKSITT

-745 GKSLLPPEKGEKD
+745 GKQLSPPEKGEKD

-858 KKDIPGYKFVETKK
+858 KKDIPGYKF
-872 KENGDIEHIYKK
+872 I
-884 VSKIT
+884 
-889 TYVDENGKELLPP
+889 
-902 EEGEKDK
+902 
-909 KDIPGYEFVETKKK
+909 ETKKK

-933 KVSKITTYVDENG
+933 KVSKITTYVDENGKSLLPPEEGEKDKKDIPGYKFIETKKKENGDIEHVYTKVSKITTHVDENG

-1013 YFSKKKKR
+1013 YFSKKKKK